1 VYKLLQQ
8 LAFWCGP
15 LFTPSAGMAELRAND
30 TPFYQKISYN
40 LITLALLG
48 ALLYLGQTIL
58 IPLFFS
64 ILLATLLLPVT
75 NRLQRWRVPKV
86 IAIILS
92 IVVTLAIIA
101 GILYLLSHQISN
113 FLEDIDTIKKRL
125 LDLLHQGQD
134 WINTTF
140 NISARKQQE
149 YIKETTNNLK
159 DNGAGIVGQ
168 TLSTITGSL
177 AYVVFLPVYTF
188 LILFYKDLIKKFLIS
203 VFKNGSE
210 EKVTKVLYESRT
222 IGQQYVLGLMT
233 DMVIVFTL
241 NTIGF
246 LILGIKYA
254 VFLALVGAL
263 LNLIPYIGMLIA
275 NVFAMVITMV
285 SSDNLTD
292 VVWVAIILAIVQVID
307 NNILMPM
314 IVGNKVRINALV
326 TIVGVVVGG
335 TLCGIAGMFLAIPGI
350 AVLKVIFD
358 HVDALKPWGMLLGD
372 DVDNAKKKGTEPI
385 R

>member
-1 VYKLLQQ
+1 
-8 LAFWCGP
+8 
-15 LFTPSAGMAELRAND
+15 MAHELKSDD
-30 TPFYQKISYN
+30 TPFYQKLSYN

-48 ALLYLGQTIL
+48 AVLYLGQSIL

-92 IVVTLAIIA
+92 IVVTLAVVA
-101 GILYLLSHQISN
+101 GILYFLSTQISG
-113 FLEDIDTIKKRL
+113 FLEDMDTIKKRL
-125 LDLLHQGQD
+125 VELLHKGQD
-134 WINTTF
+134 WINSTF

-159 DNGAGIVGQ
+159 DNGAGIVGK
-168 TLSTITGSL
+168 TVETITGSL
-177 AYVVFLPVYTF
+177 AYVVFIPVYTF
-188 LILFYKDLIKKFLIS
+188 LLLFYKDLIKKFLIN

-210 EKVTKVLYESRT
+210 ENVKQVIYESRT

-246 LILGIKYA
+246 LVLGIKYA
-254 VFLALVGAL
+254 IFLALVGAL

-275 NVFAMVITMV
+275 NVFCMLITMV
-285 SSDNLTD
+285 SSDNLSD
-292 VVWVAIILAIVQVID
+292 VVWVAIILAVVQIID

-335 TLCGIAGMFLAIPGI
+335 TLCGVAGMFLAIPGI

-358 HVDALKPWGMLLGD
+358 HVDSLKPWGMLLGD
-372 DVDNAKKKGTEPI
+372 DVSGDKKKKSKPI